1 MQSLC
6 RTVARK
12 WHQPVRPVVIIQQRT
27 SAVETRF
34 EARRRS
40 QGSKRYLKRKDSVL
54 PPEEG
59 GVTFQF
65 AGDEARGRGSRLY
78 VWGNAQYGALG
89 HSGFLM
95 PRSPKLHI
103 LTQMHKPYRWDSS
116 LWLYSVQYRPL
127 LDEFGIQCVQ
137 SVFIFIFF
145 RGLYMYICIA
155 SKIIFPPFSESYFFP
170 YADKMR
176 IKF

>member
-6 RTVARK
+6 RTVARQ

-27 SAVETRF
+27 AAVETRF

-103 LTQMHKPYRWDSS
+103 LTQMHKPYR
-116 LWLYSVQYRPL
+116 
-127 LDEFGIQCVQ
+127 
-137 SVFIFIFF
+137 
-145 RGLYMYICIA
+145 
-155 SKIIFPPFSESYFFP
+155 
-170 YADKMR
+170 
-176 IKF
+176 